1 MDEEQAPKLY
11 ALDLEYVEE
20 LLEEAE
26 YQVFSGESLLR
37 DLLNGELSSATE
49 PVKLALVE
57 ALVTNLNIRALLAQ
71 EADPEY
77 AVIKKDDTF
86 EAENL
91 ILTHDTMSLL
101 QSLLVARYYSNINL
115 NNNSY
120 SLSLH

>member
-101 QSLLVARYYSNINL
+101 QSLLIARYYSNINL

>member
-20 LLEEAE
+20 LLEETE

>member
-20 LLEEAE
+20 LLEETE

-101 QSLLVARYYSNINL
+101 QSLLIARYYSNINL

>member
-57 ALVTNLNIRALLAQ
+57 TLVTNLNIRALLAQ

>member
-20 LLEEAE
+20 LLEETE

-57 ALVTNLNIRALLAQ
+57 TLVTNLNIRALLAQ

>member
-20 LLEEAE
+20 LLEETE

-57 ALVTNLNIRALLAQ
+57 TLVTNLNIRALLAQ

-86 EAENL
+86 EAESL